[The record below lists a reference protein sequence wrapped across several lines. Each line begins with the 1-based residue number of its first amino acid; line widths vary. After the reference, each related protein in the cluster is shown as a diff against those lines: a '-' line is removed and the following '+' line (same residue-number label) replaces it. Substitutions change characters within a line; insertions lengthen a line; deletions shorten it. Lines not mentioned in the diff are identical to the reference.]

1 MAKQEIQCVIR
12 CRDERDIT
20 FIFPKD
26 LQEKKCYKTFCWS
39 DLIFKIAGFR
49 KKIDIYVRPFCKFS
63 ARGYVH
69 DAWWERSG
77 SGGISVSLCRMVR
90 CTESVDGE
98 STKGWEWGETGG
110 IAFMLVVSFGLGN
123 FGRWLVRG
131 AQSGLP
137 DLTWLAEIPRQ
148 FPIIRG
154 PDAAAQASGL
164 LLLFR
169 PPSTPSAWFHFTTE
183 TRWLSM
189 SSIHYKYIVQANIE
203 GIAILVYII
212 SFFLSLTAY

>member
-1 MAKQEIQCVIR
+1 MLRHFTGLTKFSKLSGSVKNWHLC
-12 CRDERDIT
+12 
-20 FIFPKD
+20 F
-26 LQEKKCYKTFCWS
+26 
-39 DLIFKIAGFR
+39 
-49 KKIDIYVRPFCKFS
+49 RPFCKFS

-69 DAWWERSG
+69 DAWWERNG
-77 SGGISVSLCRMVR
+77 SGWISVSLCRMVR
-90 CTESVDGE
+90 CAESVDGE
-98 STKGWEWGETGG
+98 STKEWEWGETGG

-154 PDAAAQASGL
+154 PDAAAQPSGL

-169 PPSTPSAWFHFTTE
+169 PPSTPSAWFHSTTE

-189 SSIHYKYIVQANIE
+189 SSIHYKHTSKYRGKYYFNMYKV
-203 GIAILVYII
+203 LLY
-212 SFFLSLTAY
+212 L

>member
-1 MAKQEIQCVIR
+1 M
-12 CRDERDIT
+12 
-20 FIFPKD
+20 
-26 LQEKKCYKTFCWS
+26 W
-39 DLIFKIAGFR
+39 
-49 KKIDIYVRPFCKFS
+49 KIDIYVRPFCKFS

-77 SGGISVSLCRMVR
+77 SGWISVSLYRMVR
-90 CTESVDGE
+90 CAESVDGE
-98 STKGWEWGETGG
+98 SRKGWEWGETGG
-110 IAFMLVVSFGLGN
+110 IAFMLVMSFGLGN

-154 PDAAAQASGL
+154 PDAAAQPSGL

-169 PPSTPSAWFHFTTE
+169 PPSTPSAWFLSTIE
-183 TRWLSM
+183 THWLSM
-189 SSIHYKYIVQANIE
+189 SSIHYKVNIE
-203 GIAILVYII
+203 RII
-212 SFFLSLTAY
+212 VICMRFFSNSCYTLRRSTLLK